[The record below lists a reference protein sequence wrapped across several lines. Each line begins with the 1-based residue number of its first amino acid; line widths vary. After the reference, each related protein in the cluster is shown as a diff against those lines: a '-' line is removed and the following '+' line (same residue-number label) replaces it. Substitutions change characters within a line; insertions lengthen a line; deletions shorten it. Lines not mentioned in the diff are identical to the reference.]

1 MIVWD
6 SLFRCYQAHFIYH
19 HPLIPSLVAQTVKR
33 LPTMLETWVRSLGQE
48 DPLQKEM
55 TTHSSTLAWKILWVE
70 EPGGLQCMGLQR
82 VGHNRVTSLLNSFLP
97 SKHLV
102 LSSFTKI
109 FIVRSCSLLTE
120 EKGGKMYYFLLRD
133 LSEVLE
139 DKIKPEIS
147 QKLKQREELDC
158 TVEAWREPCFPSGDG
173 GDSTARKPHRG
184 PSPGPESMLWAVH

>member
-1 MIVWD
+1 M
-6 SLFRCYQAHFIYH
+6 
-19 HPLIPSLVAQTVKR
+19 
-33 LPTMLETWVRSLGQE
+33 
-48 DPLQKEM
+48 
-55 TTHSSTLAWKILWVE
+55 
-70 EPGGLQCMGLQR
+70 
-82 VGHNRVTSLLNSFLP
+82 NSFLP

-120 EKGGKMYYFLLRD
+120 EKGRERYYFLLRD

-184 PSPGPESMLWAVH
+184 PSLKKEAGFLYGELSNTVIHRKPYISDERSENESQAVG

>member
-6 SLFRCYQAHFIYH
+6 SLIRCYQAHFIDH
-19 HPLIPSLVAQTVKR
+19 HPLIPSLVAQTVKH

-82 VGHNRVTSLLNSFLP
+82 VGHNRVTWLLNSFLP

-120 EKGGKMYYFLLRD
+120 EKGGERYYFLLRD

-158 TVEAWREPCFPSGDG
+158 TVEA
-173 GDSTARKPHRG
+173 
-184 PSPGPESMLWAVH
+184 

>member
-1 MIVWD
+1 M
-6 SLFRCYQAHFIYH
+6 
-19 HPLIPSLVAQTVKR
+19 
-33 LPTMLETWVRSLGQE
+33 
-48 DPLQKEM
+48 
-55 TTHSSTLAWKILWVE
+55 
-70 EPGGLQCMGLQR
+70 
-82 VGHNRVTSLLNSFLP
+82 NSFLP

-120 EKGGKMYYFLLRD
+120 EKGGERYYFLLRD

-139 DKIKPEIS
+139 DKIKPEFS

-184 PSPGPESMLWAVH
+184 PSPGPESML